1 MTTNTKKETI
11 LIVDDEPE
19 NLRVLEINFKDTY
32 DVIAVDSGKK
42 SVAAVTENPG
52 ISAIVM
58 DIKMADM
65 DGIEA
70 ARAIRKISPE
80 IPIIFHTGFPG
91 DYDENDIDIGE
102 KPFDYIEKLDS
113 YTKLTR
119 SVRNAVEYYNL
130 KQRNLSLT
138 AYAEAAYGMIGESP
152 SMQKVFG
159 IMKKIAPTDGKVMIL
174 GETGTGKELVARA
187 LHENSPRKEKRLAI
201 YNCSRRSA
209 DLVESELFGHTR
221 GAFTGAV
228 AERRGLF
235 EEANG
240 GTVFLDEIGDLDPD
254 TQIKILRVVETG
266 EFKKVGSETV
276 QHTDVRLLSATHK
289 NLEDMVSEG
298 RFREDLYFRLSGI
311 TIALPP
317 LRDRRE
323 DIPIL
328 VEKLKARII
337 AEKNLSPKILDPE
350 AVKILT
356 DYDWPGNVRQLQATI
371 ENLILLSESDIIMAE
386 EVTEALKLSD
396 ESKPEKRARLS
407 LAEQVR
413 GFEKSRIME
422 TLKRNNFNISAS
434 ARELKIDRS
443 NLRKKIKYYGI
454 STPS

>member
-289 NLEDMVSEG
+289 NLENMVSEG
-298 RFREDLYFRLSGI
+298 CFREDLYFRLSGI